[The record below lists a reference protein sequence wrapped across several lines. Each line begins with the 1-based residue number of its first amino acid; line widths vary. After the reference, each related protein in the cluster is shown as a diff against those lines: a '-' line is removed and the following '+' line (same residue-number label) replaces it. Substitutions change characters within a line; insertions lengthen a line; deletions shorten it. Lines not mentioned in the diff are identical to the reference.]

1 LAVLSSKKA
10 KRPIQQLAQHDESRC
25 LKPFWAGKLLAGATS
40 RQEADLQEK
49 QKVVDQ
55 TCEEREK
62 AINISSLICHG
73 KRVLDGSRESCKATL
88 AKGLQVV

>member
-1 LAVLSSKKA
+1 MAVLSSKKA

-62 AINISSLICHG
+62 AINIFSLICHG